1 MAGVVPGA
9 GGEGR
14 GERCDE
20 SRQETERIFSSEAE
34 VDERQDDAPV
44 DNVTQD
50 GGEDVLPQTSD
61 QENHVLHLHDLTAHQ
76 EHDPK
81 GYVPEEPDGE
91 QQGFGGGVQ
100 RKP

>member
-91 QQGFGGGVQ
+91 QQGFGERGST
-100 RKP
+100 